1 MLAHLKIRNKVSI
14 IWFFF
19 EVKSW
24 LFLFRKFLPP
34 PPCAGRGP
42 PAGHQLPASSS
53 YGRWESPLSSVIQG
67 TNSLPPPYK
76 PRSCNKMHR
85 HAMKHSS
92 FVKFLEVC
100 SVHSYLYIIGRFC
113 VFETK
118 KWPGSKSPH
127 PIKWKNYFVRWENS
141 RRSHPLRA
149 SDGLVDIKRT
159 FSFCKS
165 KGIVG
170 HAWGKTT

>member
-1 MLAHLKIRNKVSI
+1 MLAHLKIRRRKNQYMI
-14 IWFFF
+14 
-19 EVKSW
+19 
-24 LFLFRKFLPP
+24 LFRGKVMIISISEVSSSSSR
-34 PPCAGRGP
+34 GRRGP

-100 SVHSYLYIIGRFC
+100 SVHSHLYIIGRFC

-127 PIKWKNYFVRWENS
+127 PIKWRKKILSGGKIPDDPIPSE
-141 RRSHPLRA
+141 RA
-149 SDGLVDIKRT
+149 M
-159 FSFCKS
+159 
-165 KGIVG
+165 
-170 HAWGKTT
+170 A

>member
-1 MLAHLKIRNKVSI
+1 MQKIRQKGNLELLNMKWNWSNLKNVNKWTNLHHAHLKIRKKIS

-19 EVKSW
+19 SLGGGKVMIISISEVSSSSS
-24 LFLFRKFLPP
+24 R
-34 PPCAGRGP
+34 GRRGP

-100 SVHSYLYIIGRFC
+100 SVHSHLYIIGRLC

-118 KWPGSKSPH
+118 KWP
-127 PIKWKNYFVRWENS
+127 
-141 RRSHPLRA
+141 RS
-149 SDGLVDIKRT
+149 LVPPP
-159 FSFCKS
+159 
-165 KGIVG
+165 
-170 HAWGKTT
+170 

>member
-1 MLAHLKIRNKVSI
+1 MLAHLKIRKKVS

-19 EVKSW
+19 SLGGGKVMIISISEVSSSSS
-24 LFLFRKFLPP
+24 R
-34 PPCAGRGP
+34 GRRGP

-100 SVHSYLYIIGRFC
+100 SVHSHLYIIGRFC

-127 PIKWKNYFVRWENS
+127 PHKMEKLFCQVGKFPTIPSPPSERWPSWYKEN
-141 RRSHPLRA
+141 L
-149 SDGLVDIKRT
+149 LIL
-159 FSFCKS
+159 
-165 KGIVG
+165 
-170 HAWGKTT
+170 

>member
-1 MLAHLKIRNKVSI
+1 MLAHLKIRKKVS

-19 EVKSW
+19 SLGGGKVMIISISEVSSSSS
-24 LFLFRKFLPP
+24 R
-34 PPCAGRGP
+34 GRRGP

-100 SVHSYLYIIGRFC
+100 SVHLHLYIIG
-113 VFETK
+113 
-118 KWPGSKSPH
+118 
-127 PIKWKNYFVRWENS
+127 NYFVRWENF
-141 RRSHPLRA
+141 RR
-149 SDGLVDIKRT
+149 IKRT
-159 FSFCKS
+159 FSFCKL

-170 HAWGKTT
+170 RAWGKTK